1 MDYLNEAYIGKTQSI
16 RKKALSL
23 FLNNQCL
30 GELNENELKLF
41 KNIFDKYYSPDLDE
55 TKYKIDEI
63 DGVEIKQVDKHR
75 QFRLNVND
83 ITIPCGIRWLA
94 GASRT
99 SVNKV
104 SQAGRITVD
113 PQIKEFRKNNH
124 LNINDICP
132 IKGIKLGYDAE
143 VDHVIPFNKLL
154 KNFISVS
161 DMTID
166 ELSKFVYF
174 DKCSEKRSF
183 NEPYKTLWYDY
194 HKNNAKLRYL
204 SKEGN
209 KIAHL
214 I

>member
-1 MDYLNEAYIGKTQSI
+1 MDYLNEAYIGKTQTI
-16 RKKALSL
+16 RYKALSQL
-23 FLNNQCL
+23 LNNHSL
-30 GELNENELKLF
+30 GKLNVNELITF
-41 KNIFDKYYSPDLDE
+41 KNIFDKYYMPDLDE

-63 DGVEIKQVDKHR
+63 DSVDIKQLDKHR

-83 ITIPCGIRWLA
+83 INIPCGIRWLA

-104 SQAGRITVD
+104 SQAARITIA

-154 KNFISVS
+154 KKFISIS

-166 ELSKFVYF
+166 ELSKHVYF
-174 DKCSEKRSF
+174 DKGSDR
-183 NEPYKTLWYDY
+183 T
-194 HKNNAKLRYL
+194 
-204 SKEGN
+204 
-209 KIAHL
+209 I
-214 I
+214 

>member
-1 MDYLNEAYIGKTQSI
+1 MEHLNEAYIGKTQTI
-16 RKKALSL
+16 RKKALTL
-23 FLNNQCL
+23 FLNSHCL
-30 GELNENELKLF
+30 GELNENELKIF
-41 KNIFDKYYSPDLDE
+41 KNIFNNYYTPDLGE
-55 TKYKIDEI
+55 TKYSIDEI
-63 DGVEIKQVDKHR
+63 YSIEIKQLHKYR
-75 QFRLNVND
+75 QFRLIVND
-83 ITIPCGIRWLA
+83 INIPCGIKWLA

-104 SQAGRITVD
+104 SQAGRLTIE
-113 PQIKEFRKNNH
+113 PQIKDFRKNNK

-132 IKGIKLGYDAE
+132 VKGIKLGYDAE

-161 DMTID
+161 NITID
-166 ELSKFVYF
+166 GLSKFVYF
-174 DKCSEKRSF
+174 DKCSEKRLF
-183 NEPYKTLWYDY
+183 KEPYKTLWYDY
-194 HKNNAKLRYL
+194 HKNNAELRYL

>member
-1 MDYLNEAYIGKTQSI
+1 MDHLNEAYNGKTQSI
-16 RKKALSL
+16 RKKALSQ
-23 FLNNQCL
+23 FLNSHCL

-41 KNIFDKYYSPDLDE
+41 KNIFDKYYTPDLDE
-55 TKYKIDEI
+55 IKYSIDEI
-63 DGVEIKQVDKHR
+63 NSVEIKQVDKYR
-75 QFRLNVND
+75 QFRLIVND
-83 ITIPCGIRWLA
+83 MNIPCGIRWLA

-132 IKGIKLGYDAE
+132 VKGIKLGYDAE

-154 KNFISVS
+154 KNFITVS

-166 ELSKFVYF
+166 ELSKYVYF
-174 DKCSEKRSF
+174 DKCSEKRQLK
-183 NEPYKTLWYDY
+183 EPYKTMWYDY